1 MEEKKLNVKDLRP
14 VIRKKQYDVIVAG
27 GGIAGVA
34 AAVSSARSG
43 ASTLLI
49 EKQINL
55 GGLATTGLINWYEPL
70 CDGRGV
76 KMIGGIAEEL
86 IKLSIRYGF
95 ENLPLKWGGEGKNPS
110 HYDRYA
116 TRFSP
121 TVFSL
126 ALDDFVR
133 DSGAD
138 IKFDALATF
147 PIIDENVIKGI
158 VCETVDGKELYTAK
172 CVVDATGDAS
182 VCKRSGMPT
191 ELGENWLVYVCHATD
206 EKAVLKYNNTHDI
219 AALRSWLS
227 CGGDRCGGGNIDG
240 VPVQK
245 MESSDSE
252 NDFIIFGKKYLF
264 EKYKNGDK
272 NSKDILSLPDMP
284 QYRKIRRIIGEYEFT
299 GDEGMTFEDSIGC
312 TGDFR
317 YPDKRY
323 QLPFRTLYNKEFPN
337 LLAAGRIISASGDG
351 WEITRVIPVCAM
363 TGQAAGTA
371 AAMIAHGKG
380 GFDSII
386 EELQGRLAN
395 DGVIIGF

>member
-1 MEEKKLNVKDLRP
+1 MEEKMLNAKDLRP
-14 VIRKKQYDVIVAG
+14 IIRKKQYDVIVVG

-34 AAVSSARSG
+34 AAVASARGGS
-43 ASTLLI
+43 STLLI

-70 CDGRGV
+70 CDGKGR

-86 IKLSIRYGF
+86 IKLSIKYGF
-95 ENLPLKWGGEGKNPS
+95 ENLPQKWGGEGKNPS

-147 PIIDENVIKGI
+147 PIIHENAVEGI
-158 VCETVDGKELYTAK
+158 VCETVEGRELYQAK

-191 ELGENWLVYVCHATD
+191 ELGKNWLVYVSHATD
-206 EKAVLKYNNTHDI
+206 ENAVLKYNNTHDI

-227 CGGDRCGGGNIDG
+227 CGGDMNGNGNIDG
-240 VPVQK
+240 VSIQK
-245 MESSDSE
+245 WSLRTVKMILLFREK
-252 NDFIIFGKKYLF
+252 NIYLKNIKTAIKTKKIF
-264 EKYKNGDK
+264 
-272 NSKDILSLPDMP
+272 
-284 QYRKIRRIIGEYEFT
+284 YR
-299 GDEGMTFEDSIGC
+299 C
-312 TGDFR
+312 
-317 YPDKRY
+317 
-323 QLPFRTLYNKEFPN
+323 
-337 LLAAGRIISASGDG
+337 LLCPS
-351 WEITRVIPVCAM
+351 
-363 TGQAAGTA
+363 TA
-371 AAMIAHGKG
+371 K
-380 GFDSII
+380 
-386 EELQGRLAN
+386 
-395 DGVIIGF
+395 

>member
-1 MEEKKLNVKDLRP
+1 MEEKMLNAKDLHP
-14 VIRKKQYDVIVAG
+14 IIRKKQYDVIVVG

-34 AAVSSARSG
+34 AAVASARGGS
-43 ASTLLI
+43 STLLI

-70 CDGRGV
+70 CDGKGR

-86 IKLSIRYGF
+86 IKLSIKYGF
-95 ENLPLKWGGEGKNPS
+95 ENLPQKWGGEGKNPS

-126 ALDDFVR
+126 ALDGFVR

-147 PIIDENVIKGI
+147 PIINENAVEGI
-158 VCETVDGKELYTAK
+158 VCETVEGRELYQAK

-191 ELGENWLVYVCHATD
+191 ELGENWLVYVSHATD
-206 EKAVLKYNNTHDI
+206 ENAVLKYNNTHDI

-227 CGGDRCGGGNIDG
+227 YGGDMNGNGNIDG
-240 VPVQK
+240 VSIQK

-252 NDFIIFGKKYLF
+252 NNFIISGKKYLF
-264 EKYKNGDK
+264 DKYKNGDK
-272 NSKDILSLPDMP
+272 NKKDILSLPAMP
-284 QYRKIRRIIGEYEFT
+284 QYRKIRRIIGEYTFVGTDGEQ
-299 GDEGMTFEDSIGC
+299 FEDSIGC
-312 TGDFR
+312 IGDFR
-317 YPDKRY
+317 YPGRHY
-323 QLPFRTLYNKEFPN
+323 QLPFRTLYNKKYPN

-351 WEITRVIPVCAM
+351 WEITRVIPVCAL
-363 TGQAAGTA
+363 TGQAAGIA
-371 AAMIAHGKG
+371 ASMLADGNG
-380 GFDSII
+380 SFDSII
-386 EELQGRLAN
+386 GSLQNCLA
-395 DGVIIGF
+395 DGGVNMRF